1 VTLPIP
7 GSGPTDPIASVLTGG
22 LTDVIPFP
30 TGSRYTGLVLAK
42 IEVGDETVRYVTR
55 RFVPSPDRFATIGEH
70 VVTQGERTD
79 TIAAA
84 LLGDPEQY
92 WRLCD
97 ANNVAR
103 PDELAEVGRRVRMTL
118 PEGLEGPPDA

>member
-1 VTLPIP
+1 MPIL
-7 GSGPTDPIASVLTGG
+7 GSGPPDPIASVLTGG
-22 LTDVIPFP
+22 LTDVTPFP
-30 TGSRYTGLVLAK
+30 TGSRYAGLSLAE

-55 RFVPSPDRFATIGEH
+55 RFVPRPDGFATVGEH
-70 VVTQGERTD
+70 IVTQGERTD

-103 PDELAEVGRRVRMTL
+103 PDALAKVGRHVRMTL
-118 PEGLEGPPDA
+118 PEGLEEPPDA